1 MVKSSFN
8 TEKNH
13 IMISVEK
20 IEEASLNIQSIVTN
34 TPLMR
39 NYNLSKKYGC
49 NVFLKREDMQVVRS
63 FKIRGAYN
71 KMKMMGEAA
80 RAGGVICASAGN
92 HAQGVAFACS
102 SLKTRGIIYMPTT
115 TPNQKISKVKHFG
128 GSWIEVRLVGDTF
141 DDANKIALQHAADNQ
156 IPYIH
161 PFNDEDVI
169 AGQGTIG
176 KEILDTMTE
185 SVDVLFVAVGGGG
198 LISGVGSYFKQKSPN
213 TRIIAIEAEG
223 APALA
228 KSMAQNELV
237 RLEKIDS
244 FADGIAVKMIGDKT
258 FEICKKVIDEVRL
271 VPEGKICS
279 SILGLYN
286 DEAIVVEPAGA
297 ISFAALDY
305 YKDEIKGKNIVIIV
319 CGGNND
325 ITRTEDIRER
335 ALLWE
340 GRKHYFIIRFPQR
353 AGALRDFLNLL
364 GPEDDIAH
372 FEYTKKT
379 NRDTGPA
386 LVGIE
391 LKSSDDYLSLV
402 DRMTKAG
409 INYEHLN
416 NNPMLFEMLV

>member
-1 MVKSSFN
+1 
-8 TEKNH
+8 
-13 IMISVEK
+13 MISVSK
-20 IEEASLNIQSIVTN
+20 IEDAYRNISEVVTK
-34 TPLMR
+34 TPLLK

-49 NVFLKREDMQVVRS
+49 TIYLKREDMQVVRS
-63 FKIRGAYN
+63 FKIRGAFN
-71 KMKMMGEAA
+71 KMKGMGREDLIN
-80 RAGGVICASAGN
+80 GVICASAGN

-102 SLKTRGIIYMPTT
+102 NLNTKGIIYMPTT
-115 TPNQKISKVKHFG
+115 TPKQKISKVKHFG
-128 GSWIEVRLVGDTF
+128 GEWVEIRLIGDTF
-141 DDANKIALQHAADNQ
+141 DDANKVALQLSAEDN

-161 PFNDEDVI
+161 PFNDHEVM

-176 KEILDTMTE
+176 KEILDE
-185 SVDVLFVAVGGGG
+185 IDVPIDILFVAVGGGG
-198 LISGVGSYFKQKSPN
+198 LISGVGSYFKQVSPN
-213 TRIIAIEAEG
+213 TKIIAVEAEG

-228 KSMAQNELV
+228 RSLEAKSLV
-237 RLEKIDS
+237 RLDKIDS
-244 FADGIAVKMIGDKT
+244 FADGIAVKMIGDRT
-258 FEICKKVIDEVRL
+258 FEICKEVVDDIQL
-271 VPEGKICS
+271 VPEGQICS
-279 SILGLYN
+279 SILSLYN

-297 ISFAALDY
+297 VSFAALDY
-305 YKDEIKGKNIVIIV
+305 FRDEIKGKNVVIIV

-364 GPEDDIAH
+364 GPDDDIAH

-391 LKSSDDYLSLV
+391 LKSADDFPTLV
-402 DRMTKAG
+402 QKMKEKG

-416 NNPMLFEMLV
+416 QNPMLFEMLV

>member
-1 MVKSSFN
+1 MKQMGAEAR
-8 TEKNH
+8 EK
-13 IMISVEK
+13 
-20 IEEASLNIQSIVTN
+20 
-34 TPLMR
+34 
-39 NYNLSKKYGC
+39 
-49 NVFLKREDMQVVRS
+49 
-63 FKIRGAYN
+63 
-71 KMKMMGEAA
+71 
-80 RAGGVICASAGN
+80 GVICASAGN

-102 SLKTRGIIYMPTT
+102 SLKTHGIIYMPTT
-115 TPNQKISKVKHFG
+115 TPKQKISKVKHFG
-128 GSWIEVRLVGDTF
+128 GDWIEIRLTGDTF
-141 DDANKIALQHAADNQ
+141 DDANKVALHHSDSEN

-161 PFNDEDVI
+161 PFNDEVVM
-169 AGQGTIG
+169 AGQGTIA
-176 KEILDTMTE
+176 KEILDE
-185 SVDVLFVAVGGGG
+185 IKVPVDVLFVAVGGGG
-198 LISGVGSYFKQKSPN
+198 LISGVGSYFRQKSPL
-213 TRIIAIEAEG
+213 TRIIAVEAEG

-228 KSMAQNELV
+228 KSLQENKLV
-237 RLEKIDS
+237 RLEHIDS
-244 FADGIAVKMIGDKT
+244 FADGIAVKVIGDKT
-258 FEICKKVIDEVRL
+258 FEICKDVIDDVKL

-279 SILGLYN
+279 SILSLYN

-297 ISFAALDY
+297 ISFAALDF
-305 YKDEIKGKNIVIIV
+305 YKEEIKGKNVVVIV

-364 GPEDDIAH
+364 GPDDDISH

-391 LKSSDDYLSLV
+391 FKSEEDYLPLL
-402 DRMTKAG
+402 DRMIAAG

-416 NNPMLFEMLV
+416 SNPMLFEMLV